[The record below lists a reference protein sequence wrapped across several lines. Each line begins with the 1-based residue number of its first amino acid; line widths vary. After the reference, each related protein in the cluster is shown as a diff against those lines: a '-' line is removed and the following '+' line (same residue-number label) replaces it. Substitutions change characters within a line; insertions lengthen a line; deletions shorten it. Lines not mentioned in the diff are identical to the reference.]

1 MIMNKGELIS
11 EIKRYKELFGIISE
25 QKDEILRMLG
35 VLRDAT
41 ATKAEKQ
48 EVEALLRNQKF
59 TEAQIKAIK
68 KGEEQVINQ
77 TVRALEGKF
86 PQISGEISD
95 ILVSKGISKKA
106 LASIP
111 DGIDFIGQV
120 EYLNYQKNVT
130 KKITP
135 AKYADEIELLL
146 GRFDTIA
153 NIGHLRRVV
162 TTVEEESAASISKKI
177 EKETGEK
184 TGKKWFDFSSGNK
197 KGASNGF
204 WGVVSKF
211 LGLGVV
217 NFGLAYYFIKGEVK
231 SELPELMKIAKDFA
245 SEGGITSLVG
255 EPLFIELL
263 KKKISGLADEY
274 AKSVGLSPENIT
286 NIDKDVNDIISEENW
301 FSSLSEEELG
311 EFLNKMTTS
320 YDGVNFLYF
329 LKKFGEVK
337 GKDFYT
343 WLVSDINGIEGADFS
358 SEEIE
363 TAFKKVNPSFQ
374 FIKDVSYPTYVRNI
388 NQILTIYQ
396 NVSNPNTGIENI
408 YYKDYGSDKKLPWKK
423 FETTSTLSITNINNQ
438 ITTFSSDEINKI
450 KTSASNYLDEYWK
463 SMAESG
469 TLDKIAEKVEEVTGN
484 ESKEISNTLD
494 ENKMYD
500 YVYDKL
506 ESEYPK
512 LADISID
519 WKRSIQKNGGVVIE
533 SVKGLNKILF
543 EKRGDGSGSSSG
555 GSGGGGRGGS
565 GGGGTQLP
573 STPFK
578 TQAEGD
584 AFRAW
589 VRQTDAAYATQINL
603 SATGPINNSNI
614 RTAYKK
620 YGTAYQNSLSNS
632 GGGGAAQQSETV
644 DKAKE
649 IFDIYSKKIW
659 FYNKNNV
666 IFNLQEFNKEIGD
679 WINYFISEGFN
690 QPSAFLGAILMNYG
704 TQLTQYKARKNV
716 QDEIDKYLT
725 ALQDTLTARLNE
737 GFKLKKLLGLSQIL
751 EQVSDFV
758 VFNIV
763 NGVPKKQTEDDNYK
777 NASGKI
783 ITSIIGGGDEV
794 IRGEKSDTVARIK
807 KALGYTKDN
816 TPYFTDDFDKF
827 IIDYKGEKEL
837 DNTNSN
843 ISKELICSIEQYKK
857 LCVSSSGQKTTAPPT
872 NTTTVIPIELK
883 NLTDKANAVGTGI
896 PAYETCK
903 SLFDSYSEQAL
914 NYRRLKKVNQAPNIT
929 VAQLQPIKD
938 KILYCQKSSD
948 LKDRAKLDTLITQ
961 RFRIQQGD
969 KDNPYKMD
977 I

>member
-1 MIMNKGELIS
+1 MGLEK
-11 EIKRYKELFGIISE
+11 
-25 QKDEILRMLG
+25 IL
-35 VLRDAT
+35 
-41 ATKAEKQ
+41 
-48 EVEALLRNQKF
+48 
-59 TEAQIKAIK
+59 
-68 KGEEQVINQ
+68 
-77 TVRALEGKF
+77 LEDK
-86 PQISGEISD
+86 P
-95 ILVSKGISKKA
+95 K
-106 LASIP
+106 
-111 DGIDFIGQV
+111 
-120 EYLNYQKNVT
+120 
-130 KKITP
+130 
-135 AKYADEIELLL
+135 
-146 GRFDTIA
+146 
-153 NIGHLRRVV
+153 
-162 TTVEEESAASISKKI
+162 
-177 EKETGEK
+177 K
-184 TGKKWFDFSSGNK
+184 TGKPQK
-197 KGASNGF
+197 
-204 WGVVSKF
+204 
-211 LGLGVV
+211 
-217 NFGLAYYFIKGEVK
+217 
-231 SELPELMKIAKDFA
+231 
-245 SEGGITSLVG
+245 
-255 EPLFIELL
+255 
-263 KKKISGLADEY
+263 
-274 AKSVGLSPENIT
+274 T
-286 NIDKDVNDIISEENW
+286 N
-301 FSSLSEEELG
+301 
-311 EFLNKMTTS
+311 T
-320 YDGVNFLYF
+320 
-329 LKKFGEVK
+329 
-337 GKDFYT
+337 
-343 WLVSDINGIEGADFS
+343 
-358 SEEIE
+358 
-363 TAFKKVNPSFQ
+363 
-374 FIKDVSYPTYVRNI
+374 
-388 NQILTIYQ
+388 
-396 NVSNPNTGIENI
+396 NTGEN
-408 YYKDYGSDKKLPWKK
+408 S
-423 FETTSTLSITNINNQ
+423 
-438 ITTFSSDEINKI
+438 
-450 KTSASNYLDEYWK
+450 
-463 SMAESG
+463 
-469 TLDKIAEKVEEVTGN
+469 
-484 ESKEISNTLD
+484 
-494 ENKMYD
+494 
-500 YVYDKL
+500 
-506 ESEYPK
+506 
-512 LADISID
+512 
-519 WKRSIQKNGGVVIE
+519 
-533 SVKGLNKILF
+533 
-543 EKRGDGSGSSSG
+543 
-555 GSGGGGRGGS
+555 
-565 GGGGTQLP
+565 GGTQLP
-573 STPFK
+573 STPFQ

-603 SATGPINNSNI
+603 SATGPFNNNFI
-614 RTAYKK
+614 RNAYKK

-632 GGGGAAQQSETV
+632 GGGAAQQSETV